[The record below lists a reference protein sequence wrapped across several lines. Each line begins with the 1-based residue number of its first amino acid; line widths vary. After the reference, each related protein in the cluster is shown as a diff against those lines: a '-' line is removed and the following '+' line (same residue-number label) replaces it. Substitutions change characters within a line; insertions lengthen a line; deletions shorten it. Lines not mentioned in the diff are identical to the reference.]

1 VLLRRKK
8 AALRRLFKSA
18 LRITSWRQ
26 QLEQLEQRQELQL
39 ERRLEQRQERQRQ
52 QLVQVLELVQ
62 QLELVQVLERLL
74 SYRKLPG
81 RKLQR

>member
-1 VLLRRKK
+1 MLLGRKK

-18 LRITSWRQ
+18 RRITSWRQ
-26 QLEQLEQRQELQL
+26 QLV
-39 ERRLEQRQERQRQ
+39 QRQERQLVQRREQQRQ

-62 QLELVQVLERLL
+62 QRVLVQVLEGLL
-74 SYRKLPG
+74 SYRKLPV